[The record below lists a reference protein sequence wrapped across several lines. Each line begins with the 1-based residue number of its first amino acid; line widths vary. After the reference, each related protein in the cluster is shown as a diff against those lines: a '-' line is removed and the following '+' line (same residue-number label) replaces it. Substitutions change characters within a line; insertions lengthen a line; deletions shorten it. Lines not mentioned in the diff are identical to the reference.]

1 MHLNLYYKQIK
12 KTTMKKSIALVA
24 AAFGVSSV
32 FAQDLTSKKGE
43 PFLPEAGDW
52 AVSIDATPFLNYAGN
67 FFGKT
72 TANAAPTWNNYGLNQ
87 SITGK
92 YFKDATTA
100 YRATIRVGF
109 DNGKKR
115 VAINEYVAPTAV
127 TEALGE
133 TKEQKYDQMKV
144 SSRNIVLGIGMEK
157 RKGKTRLQGIYGGD
171 LLVWGGNLKES
182 YKYANG
188 LTQTNDAATTFN
200 ENLDA
205 DDASGSTNFG
215 ANAISG
221 FTTTSNVAT
230 SLDGYANVDA
240 ARALS
245 RKTNGRIGIG
255 IRAFIGA
262 EYFILPKISIGGEF
276 GWGIGYQLNTK
287 DKSTWDAEGTS
298 TAAGSTQIG
307 KEIKVKDSVN
317 GGSNFILDTDRNA
330 SNSNTY
336 NLMGGSGTIRLTFHF

>member
-1 MHLNLYYKQIK
+1 
-12 KTTMKKSIALVA
+12 MKKSIALVA

-115 VAINEYVAPTAV
+115 VAIDEYAAPTAV

-144 SSRNIVLGIGMEK
+144 SSRNIVLGVGMEK

-171 LLVWGGNLKES
+171 LLVWGGNLKER

-205 DDASGSTNFG
+205 DDAAGSTNFG

-221 FTTTSNVAT
+221 FTTTRSVT
-230 SLDGYANVDA
+230 SLV
-240 ARALS
+240 
-245 RKTNGRIGIG
+245 
-255 IRAFIGA
+255 
-262 EYFILPKISIGGEF
+262 
-276 GWGIGYQLNTK
+276 
-287 DKSTWDAEGTS
+287 
-298 TAAGSTQIG
+298 
-307 KEIKVKDSVN
+307 
-317 GGSNFILDTDRNA
+317 
-330 SNSNTY
+330 
-336 NLMGGSGTIRLTFHF
+336 